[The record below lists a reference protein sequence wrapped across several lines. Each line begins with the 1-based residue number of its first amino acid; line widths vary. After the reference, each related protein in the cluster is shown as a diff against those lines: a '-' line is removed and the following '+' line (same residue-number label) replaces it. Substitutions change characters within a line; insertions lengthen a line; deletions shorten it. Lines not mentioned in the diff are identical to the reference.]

1 MSLYTRILVLCNPG
15 ASLVNLWC
23 TLIVSVSSSLPSQ
36 LGKELEDAR
45 GDKDRSS
52 SEAES
57 LQLCLD
63 LLKSKYE
70 GEAKKQEEQIQKLQQ
85 LLRERPLR
93 RKVVPPSVPEGSPAL
108 PPVPS
113 TAPTAAV
120 KPTVTTTP
128 TASIRP
134 IAIQTTSAPT
144 AHVTPTMVTQHV
156 APSTTQ
162 LSSSSATAA
171 VFVRPTSPQ
180 VSTPVPVVVASASIS
195 VAATTTTSVSPMP
208 AISQSVERGA
218 ERGGERGG
226 ERAGERGAKRQR
238 DDEQQEPGRYGHCVL
253 T

>member
-1 MSLYTRILVLCNPG
+1 MFSVIQE
-15 ASLVNLWC
+15 ASLVNPC
-23 TLIVSVSSSLPSQ
+23 CVSSSLPSQ

-57 LQLCLD
+57 LQLRLD

-70 GEAKKQEEQIQKLQQ
+70 GETKKQEEQIQKLQQ

-93 RKVVPPSVPEGSPAL
+93 RKVVAPSVPEGSPAL

-162 LSSSSATAA
+162 LSSSSAIAA

-180 VSTPVPVVVASASIS
+180 VSTPVPVVVVASASIS

-226 ERAGERGAKRQR
+226 EREGERGAKRQR
-238 DDEQQEPGRYGHCVL
+238 DDEQQEPGRYGHCLL